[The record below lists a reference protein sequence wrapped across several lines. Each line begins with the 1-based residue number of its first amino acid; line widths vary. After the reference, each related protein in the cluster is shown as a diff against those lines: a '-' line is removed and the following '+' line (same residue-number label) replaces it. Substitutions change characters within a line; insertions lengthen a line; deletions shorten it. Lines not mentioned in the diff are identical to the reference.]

1 MHITLESD
9 YALRIVFC
17 LLQRGERTDAGRIAE
32 ETGVTLR
39 FALKILRKLVSA
51 GLICSFKG
59 AQGGYEP
66 ARPASEISMKDVI
79 EAIEGV
85 YCLNRCLDPE
95 IGCTRNMTGC
105 CPIHQAFGRISGT
118 VRRMLAEET
127 FDKLLTADCKE
138 TGES

>member
-118 VRRMLAEET
+118 VRRMLEEET
-127 FDKLLTADCKE
+127 FDKLLAADCKK
-138 TGES
+138 TGE